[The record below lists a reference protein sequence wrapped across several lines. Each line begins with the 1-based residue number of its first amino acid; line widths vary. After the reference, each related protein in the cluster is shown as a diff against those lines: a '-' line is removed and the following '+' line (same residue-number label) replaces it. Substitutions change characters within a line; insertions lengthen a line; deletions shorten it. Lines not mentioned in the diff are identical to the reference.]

1 MEAWVQPASPTVGS
15 SPPADI
21 LGKGYD
27 GTNEM
32 TLRARG
38 GFYDG
43 VFFNNN
49 TGSHAASGGVETT
62 NWTYLVSTYDGTNW
76 NLYVNGALVQASLNS
91 IGAGNFTAPWAIGDG
106 TTATAG
112 GNSGDLR
119 FFSGN
124 ITEVALY
131 TNGLTPAQV
140 LNHFYF
146 GEIGASPTN
155 SAPIIITQPQPKTA
169 FVGGTVTFSV
179 STVSALP
186 TTNLWFKNGVPLT
199 GKTNATLT
207 LNNVSAG
214 DAVNYSVVVGNGKG
228 TTNSV
233 SASLTLLASG
243 NFLKWNSG
251 GTNGVWDT
259 ASSFDWLNLA
269 GSTQTN
275 FNTNDQVLFDDTVG
289 VSNLVTISGTVSPS
303 VITVNSSTNNFT
315 FSNSGNISGAGSLVK
330 QGSSL
335 LTILNPANFTGPVT
349 IKGGTVYAG
358 NNCFNSVSSITITN
372 NSALDLAGG
381 TFNNNKP
388 VTVSGTGMNGLGAI
402 YISFDDFPGEV
413 LNITL
418 AGDATFGSTKRCD
431 LNSGST
437 ISGPHKGTVLNTNAD
452 GDYGQWV
459 GVTIAANVGDIEL
472 ASGKLG
478 LLNMGTTF
486 GNPASNFLVDPGT
499 ELDFYGGDSG
509 YVKNFH
515 VFTNGL
521 IQFPA

>member
-1 MEAWVQPASPTVGS
+1 MKKQNSTNHLCSRFMVTVALALTTAVTARADYHSTVLGDNPLAYYPINSDVDPTGIMATDLSGNGNNGTYNGTDPEVNTVPGPSSFIPKALLFDGFTSFVDLSTGSNPALLNFSGPITMEAWVQPANTTEG
-15 SPPADI
+15 PANI
-21 LGKGYD
+21 IAKGYD
-27 GTNEM
+27 SSVNSEI
-32 TLRARG
+32 TLRANAGNYFG
-38 GFYDG
+38 GSYNG
-43 VFFNNN
+43 STHGA
-49 TGSHAASGGVETT
+49 TGGRQTT
-62 NWTYLVSTYDGTNW
+62 NWAYLVCAYNGTNW
-76 NLYVNGALVQASLNS
+76 SLYVNATLVQSNLNSTGSLNFS
-91 IGAGNFTAPWAIGDG
+91 DPWRIGDG
-106 TTATAG
+106 TGDFG
-112 GNSGDLR
+112 GGRYFN
-119 FFSGN
+119 GN
-124 ITEVALY
+124 ITQVALY

-179 STVSALP
+179 STVSAFP

-199 GKTNATLT
+199 GKTNASLT

-228 TTNSV
+228 TTYSV

-349 IKGGTVYAG
+349 IKGGTVY
-358 NNCFNSVSSITITN
+358 
-372 NSALDLAGG
+372 
-381 TFNNNKP
+381 
-388 VTVSGTGMNGLGAI
+388 
-402 YISFDDFPGEV
+402 
-413 LNITL
+413 
-418 AGDATFGSTKRCD
+418 
-431 LNSGST
+431 
-437 ISGPHKGTVLNTNAD
+437 
-452 GDYGQWV
+452 
-459 GVTIAANVGDIEL
+459 
-472 ASGKLG
+472 
-478 LLNMGTTF
+478 
-486 GNPASNFLVDPGT
+486 
-499 ELDFYGGDSG
+499 
-509 YVKNFH
+509 
-515 VFTNGL
+515 
-521 IQFPA
+521 